1 MKILVIFTGGTIG
14 SSVNGNYISPDK
26 SAKYKLIESYKE
38 KYGEDIDFVTK
49 EPYTILSENLG
60 GVYLTKLIESV
71 REALLEKSKYK
82 VITESAGVFSDNTND
97 ELGGIIVTHGTDTL
111 QYSAA
116 TLSIALGKTDIPVI
130 LVSANYPLDDERSNG
145 TNNFIAAVEYISK
158 VRRGGV
164 YVSYQNT
171 GGFAN
176 VFDAGT
182 LLRHDIYSDELKSLR
197 SVSKGNC
204 TNSVSA
210 ENRVDNVRATISLSE
225 TSPVKMIIVYP
236 GMSFEIPGEDI
247 KKILFVPYHSGT
259 LPTDSPKLLEFC
271 EKMRERNVEMYICGV
286 PEGPQ
291 YETAKLYGELG
302 IHVLG
307 RGTDIYW
314 YMKLWIDT
322 DMSITD

>member
-38 KYGEDIDFVTK
+38 KFGEDIEFVTK

-60 GVYLTKLIESV
+60 GVYLTKLIKSV
-71 REALLEKSKYK
+71 QEALLENL
-82 VITESAGVFSDNTND
+82 DD

-197 SVSKGNC
+197 SVSTGNC

-210 ENRVDNVRATISLSE
+210 ENRVNNVRAEKHTSKEKYSAISLSD

-271 EKMRERNVEMYICGV
+271 GKMREKNVEMYICGV

-302 IHVLG
+302 IYVLG